1 MQTLMRNSYCLG
13 IFILFSLFGVNKSSA
28 QSTLVQDLS
37 NFLNDATWF
46 SDKYIT
52 PATDASVYQAVSNWV
67 VTPQKKKFGEV
78 TVSLHGNLFF
88 VPNRDREFTIN
99 NSDFSFLQ
107 IDGATSAT
115 VPTALGD
122 DTQYYL
128 TGDLDGNAVRIET
141 PKGINQETVFHPYL
155 QASIG
160 LWKGTEIMGKYS
172 TKIKLKRGDYQV
184 YGFGIKHNLSQYLP
198 YLEKNK
204 FYLAT
209 LIGYSKEKIN
219 FDFLDTQTAYG
230 NLGINRISGLVDTY
244 QFQISASKQWNKF
257 ELMLSSITTYS
268 NFEYKLTGER
278 GSIEDFIPVQYI
290 LNEKLKDIYKS
301 KYNTVGE
308 LSGRYAFYSKFYVQ
322 SSIAF
327 GKFVNTNLSVQYE
340 F

>member
-1 MQTLMRNSYCLG
+1 MRSILYKGVLLLFLFINSKATAQTLVEDLG
-13 IFILFSLFGVNKSSA
+13 
-28 QSTLVQDLS
+28 

-52 PATDASVYQAVSNWV
+52 PATDASVYQAISNWV
-67 VTPQKKKFGEV
+67 VTPKKKNFGEV

-88 VPNRDREFTIN
+88 VPNRDREFKIS
-99 NSDFSFLQ
+99 NSDFSFLE
-107 IDGATSAT
+107 IEGATSTT
-115 VPTALGD
+115 VATALGN

-128 TGDLDGNAVRIET
+128 TGNLDGNAVRIET
-141 PKGINQETVFHPYL
+141 PRGINQETIFHPYL
-155 QASIG
+155 QASVA

-184 YGFGIKHNLSQYLP
+184 YGFGVKHNLSQYLP

-204 FYLAT
+204 FYIAT
-209 LIGYSKEKIN
+209 LLGYSKEKVN

-244 QFQISASKQWNKF
+244 QFQVSASKQWNKF
-257 ELMLSSITTYS
+257 ELMLSSISTYS
-268 NFEYKLTGER
+268 KFKYQLTGER
-278 GSIEDFIPVQYI
+278 GTIEDFIPVQYI

-301 KYNTVGE
+301 KFNSVGE
-308 LSGRYAFYSKFYVQ
+308 ISGRYAFYSKFYVQ
-322 SSIAF
+322 SSVAF
-327 GKFVNTNLSVQYE
+327 GKFVNTNFSVQYE